1 MAATSDGLLSGLRV
15 LSVEQYGAGPFGTQV
30 LADLGAE
37 VIKIENPRD
46 GGDVSRSLGPFFGVD
61 LPESASSLF
70 FAAINRNKRSLALDL
85 ANPEGKAV
93 FHRLVADADAVACN
107 LRGDVPGRL
116 GLTYETL
123 GEIKPAIVC
132 AHLTAYGREGSR
144 ANWPGYDYLIQ
155 AEAGYFG
162 INGDPEGPPARF
174 GLSIVD
180 FMTGYAIGL
189 ALVSAVLK
197 ARTSGVGRDVD
208 VSLYDVGIAN
218 LNYLGVWAMNT
229 GYEPGRLPRSAHPSL
244 TPCQLY
250 RTADGWIYIMAN
262 KEKFWR
268 VLCERLGRAEL
279 ADDPRFRTFT
289 ERAANRDAL
298 TVLLDEAFGQA
309 GTAEW
314 MQRLAG
320 GVPAAPVN
328 SVAQAIDSDFFRES
342 GMGVTMGDGAWS
354 AVRGLGNPIRSG
366 AALPSAPPPALG
378 QDTDHLL
385 AEAGFEA
392 EAIARL
398 RKSGVVG

>member
-1 MAATSDGLLSGLRV
+1 MAATTDGLLSGLRI

-46 GGDVSRSLGPFFGVD
+46 GGDVSRSLGPFFGDDV
-61 LPESASSLF
+61 PESAASLF

-85 ANPEGKAV
+85 AAPEGRAV
-93 FHRLVADADAVACN
+93 FHRLVAGADAVACN

-123 GEIKPAIVC
+123 GQVKPSLVC
-132 AHLTAYGREGSR
+132 AHLTAYGREGTR

-162 INGDPEGPPARF
+162 INGDPDGPPARF

-180 FMTGYAIGL
+180 FMTGYAMGL

-218 LNYLGVWAMNT
+218 LNYLGVWAMNA
-229 GYEPGRLPRSAHPSL
+229 GYQPGRLPRSAHPSL

-268 VLCERLGRAEL
+268 VLCERLGVAEL
-279 ADDPRFRTFT
+279 ADDARFRTFK
-289 ERAANRDAL
+289 ERSANRDAL
-298 TVLLDEAFGQA
+298 TVLLDEAFGRA
-309 GTAEW
+309 DTAEW
-314 MQRLAG
+314 MRRLAG

-328 SVAQAIDSDFFRES
+328 SVPQALDSDFFRES
-342 GMGVTMGDGAWS
+342 GMGVAMGGGPWA
-354 AVRGLGNPIRSG
+354 AIHGLGNPIRSG
-366 AALPSAPPPALG
+366 APLPTQPPPALG
-378 QDTDHLL
+378 QDTDSLL

-392 EAIARL
+392 RDVERL